1 MSASRVRR
9 IIYGEALTAFLYR
22 REVPVE
28 QLSELVRTA
37 EINTAPEARREMQ
50 QLTITDSMAVD
61 AALAP
66 SLEALELAVRDHR
79 SI

>member
-1 MSASRVRR
+1 MDATHLRWFT
-9 IIYGEALTAFLYR
+9 Y
-22 REVPVE
+22 
-28 QLSELVRTA
+28 RTA
-37 EINTAPEARREMQ
+37 ERVIAALEAGEHEINTAPEGRREMQ
-50 QLTITDSMAVD
+50 QLNITDPLAVD